1 MTGHKVIDVEIRLEM
16 YVGMYFIR
24 LRDEKE
30 EREQNENEWK
40 GGKIDMDD
48 RIRCQDRKDEEDDF

>member
-30 EREQNENEWK
+30 EREQNENE
-40 GGKIDMDD
+40 
-48 RIRCQDRKDEEDDF
+48 